1 MTELTMTAPAGP
13 ADWSRRA
20 AVAAPLLGVFA
31 IGVGAPLYADDLADA
46 AATGRFALAAAT
58 SLAVIL
64 LLVLTLLAVHARQ
77 APALGKLG
85 RGSFV
90 VALLGTVMAAGGAWD
105 SAFAVPFLADEAP
118 AALDAGSAGS
128 LLAGYLLSYLA
139 FAAGWA
145 LYAIATL
152 RARVLSGAGAYVVLG
167 GAVFAILPSPTAIR
181 VLPLAIGA
189 ALLVTRPAL
198 RAAP

>member
-46 AATGRFALAAAT
+46 ATSGRFLLAAAT

-77 APALGKLG
+77 APALGTLG

-118 AALDAGSAGS
+118 AALDGGAAGS

-139 FAAGWA
+139 FAAGWGT
-145 LYAIATL
+145 YAVATL
-152 RARVLSGAGAYVVLG
+152 RARALSRAGAYVVLF

-181 VLPLAIGA
+181 VLGVAIGA
-189 ALLVTRPAL
+189 ALLVTRPAP
-198 RAAP
+198 RPRP

>member
-1 MTELTMTAPAGP
+1 
-13 ADWSRRA
+13 
-20 AVAAPLLGVFA
+20 VAAPLLGVFA

-46 AATGRFALAAAT
+46 AATGRFVLAAAT

-77 APALGKLG
+77 ASALGRLG
-85 RGSFV
+85 RASFV

-145 LYAIATL
+145 AYAVATL
-152 RARVLSGAGAYVVLG
+152 RARLLSRAGAYVVLG

-189 ALLVTRPAL
+189 ALLVTRPAP
-198 RAAP
+198 RVEP

>member
-13 ADWSRRA
+13 ADWTRRA

-46 AATGRFALAAAT
+46 AATGRFVLAAVS

-64 LLVLTLLAVHARQ
+64 LLVLTLLAIHARQ
-77 APALGKLG
+77 APALGRLG
-85 RGSFV
+85 RTGFV
-90 VALLGTVMAAGGAWD
+90 VALLGTVLAAGGAWD

-128 LLAGYLLSYLA
+128 LLVGYLISYLA
-139 FAAGWA
+139 FALGWG
-145 LYAIATL
+145 LYAVATL
-152 RARVLSGAGAYVVLG
+152 RARVLSRAGAYVVLA
-167 GAVFAILPSPTAIR
+167 GAVFAILPSPTAVR
-181 VLPLAIGA
+181 VLLVAIGA
-189 ALLVTRPAL
+189 ALLLTRPAV
-198 RAAP
+198 RPGP